1 MPGSGIKIEE
11 LLQQLSNVVQ
21 DGFSLG
27 RSKCVVDRTKIVD
40 LIEEIT
46 AELPADIEQ
55 ARKIAEAKNEIIGS
69 AKREA
74 EAIKRAAEERARQ
87 LVSQDELVVMA
98 RQKANEMVSA
108 AEQKTK
114 ELRLASNRYVDDT
127 LSRAE
132 EALGEALGEL
142 KTSRGKFKSASK

>member
-1 MPGSGIKIEE
+1 MPGSSINVEE

-27 RSKCVVDRTKIVD
+27 RAKCVVDRAKILE

-55 ARKIAEAKNEIIGS
+55 ARKIVEAKNEIIGS

-74 EAIKRAAEERARQ
+74 EAIKRAAEDRARQ

-114 ELRLASNRYVDDT
+114 ELRLATNRYVDDT

-132 EALGEALGEL
+132 EALGEALNEL

>member
-114 ELRLASNRYVDDT
+114 ELRLATNRYVDDT